1 MAKNKL
7 NRFLALESETIIER
21 RLEGSEEP
29 TVDVET
35 AAEELG
41 EVEEALDESLDVHDE
56 LSALA
61 NQVQTD
67 ADNGKLSAEALGYA
81 NALAKVHLNRVG
93 LGGLRTGL
101 ESSYSAESVGS
112 RIKEVWELIK
122 RLAKQLYEKLTAF
135 FKSIFSDAEKIE
147 KQAEDTKEKAN
158 SSEFKKKENETNTL
172 PRIKVKQSFA
182 ALFHKGSTTE
192 SVFNDLESG
201 QKDITKLVKDYWPKL
216 VTYRCELV
224 AFLLKEAATAASSP
238 DSYKYPETSENWNIP
253 NFGLSETE
261 HESDQIANMDLPLNH
276 TFAVIR
282 SHSGPHANT
291 WRISPKD
298 TQDDTSSVG
307 MVVDCP
313 TGGKLADFA
322 GITILLS
329 AYARS
334 ANKDGQKIA
343 DLAKNISAM
352 KMPESDNPEIKKL
365 ADSLK
370 RITENL
376 TKESV
381 GLSKYLQTSARAIAA
396 FSDEVLGM
404 FL

>member
-7 NRFLALESETIIER
+7 NRFLAMESETIIEQ
-21 RLEGSEEP
+21 RLEGAEES

-81 NALAKVHLNRVG
+81 NALAKVHLSRVG
-93 LGGLRTGL
+93 LGGLRTGM
-101 ESSYSAESVGS
+101 ESTYSPEGIGS
-112 RIKEVWELIK
+112 RIKEVWEMIK

-135 FKSIFSDAEKIE
+135 FKSIFSDAEKLE
-147 KQAEDTKEKAN
+147 KKAEATKEEAT
-158 SSEFKKKENETNTL
+158 SSEFKRKESGANAL
-172 PRIKVKQSFA
+172 PKIQVRQSFA
-182 ALFHKGSTTE
+182 ALFHKGATTE
-192 SVFNDLESG
+192 SVLNDLQSG
-201 QKDITKLVKDYWPKL
+201 QQNIAKLVKEYWPKL

-224 AFLLKEAATAASSP
+224 AFLLKEVATAASSP
-238 DSYKYPETSENWNIP
+238 DSYKYPEMSENWNIP
-253 NFGLSETE
+253 NFGLTETE
-261 HESDQIANMDLPLNH
+261 RDSDRIAALDLPLDH
-276 TFAVIR
+276 AFEVVV
-282 SHSGPHANT
+282 SHSGAHANT
-291 WRISPKD
+291 WKITPKS

-307 MVVDCP
+307 ELVDCP
-313 TGGKLADFA
+313 TGGKLAEFSA
-322 GITILLS
+322 ITILLS

-334 ANKDGQKIA
+334 INKDGQKIA
-343 DLAKNISAM
+343 DLAKTISAL
-352 KMPESDNPEIKKL
+352 KIPDSDNPEIKKL

-381 GLSKYLQTSARAIAA
+381 GLSKYLQSTARAVAA